1 MGKQMDTWDKRWMDM
16 ADLVATWSKDNSR
29 KIAAVVV
36 DSRNVLVSIGWNG
49 FPRGID
55 DTVSERSERPAKYLW
70 TEHAER
76 NAIYNAAANGIK
88 LGGCR
93 MYIPWYPC
101 SDCARAI
108 IQSGITQLYCAEP
121 DWDDEIW
128 KDKFAVSKAM
138 LGESGVNV
146 TFLEGIEPPVSK

>member
-1 MGKQMDTWDKRWMDM
+1 MDTWDKRWMDM
-16 ADLVATWSKDNSR
+16 AALVATWSKENSR

-55 DTVSERSERPAKYLW
+55 DDVLARSDRPAKYLW

-108 IQSGITQLYCAEP
+108 IQSGITQLLCAEP
-121 DWDDEIW
+121 DWEDEIW
-128 KDKFAVSKAM
+128 KDKFAVSKDM

-146 TFLEGIEPPVSK
+146 TFLVGIEPPVSK